1 MNLLFLCTGN
11 SCRSQMAEGWAR
23 HFAGKSISPLKLEV
37 RSAGLEAHGLN
48 ERAVAAMHRQGV
60 DISAQSSDVLNDEL
74 VDWAD
79 MMITVCADADEN
91 CPLLPARIKK
101 RHMGFVDPAKAEGSD
116 AEIEKQFD
124 DVCRQIRDSVLK
136 LLTELTSELVS
147 STSYR

>member
-23 HFAGKSISPLKLEV
+23 HFAARSISPLQLQV

-48 ERAVAAMHRQGV
+48 PRAVAAMQKQGV
-60 DISAQSSDVLNDEL
+60 DISQHSSDVLDNDMIE
-74 VDWAD
+74 WAD
-79 MMITVCADADEN
+79 MIVTVCADADEN
-91 CPLLPARIKK
+91 CPLLPARLKK
-101 RHMGFVDPAKAEGSD
+101 RHMGFPDPAQATGSD

-136 LLTELTSELVS
+136 LLTELTNDLV
-147 STSYR
+147 

>member
-23 HFAGKSISPLKLEV
+23 YLAARSISPLQLEV

-48 ERAVAAMHRQGV
+48 ERAVAAMQKQGV
-60 DISAQSSDVLNDEL
+60 DISAHTSDILSDEM
-74 VDWAD
+74 VEWAD
-79 MMITVCADADEN
+79 MVITVCGDAEEN
-91 CPLLPARIKK
+91 CPLLPARLKK
-101 RHMGFVDPAKAEGSD
+101 RHMGFSDPARATGTE

-136 LLTELTSELVS
+136 LLTDLTNELV
-147 STSYR
+147 

>member
-23 HFAGKSISPLKLEV
+23 YLAAKSISPLQLEV

-48 ERAVAAMHRQGV
+48 ERAVAAMQKQGV
-60 DISAQSSDVLNDEL
+60 DISSQTSDILNDEM

-79 MMITVCADADEN
+79 MVITVCADADEN
-91 CPLLPARIKK
+91 CPLLPARLKK
-101 RHMGFVDPAKAEGSD
+101 RHMGFIDPAKATGSD

-136 LLTELTSELVS
+136 LLTGLTNELV
-147 STSYR
+147 